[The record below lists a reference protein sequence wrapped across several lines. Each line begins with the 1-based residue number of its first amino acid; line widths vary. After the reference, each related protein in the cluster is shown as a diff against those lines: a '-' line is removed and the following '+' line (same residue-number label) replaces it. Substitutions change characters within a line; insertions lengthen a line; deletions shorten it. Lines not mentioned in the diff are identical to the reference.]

1 MEESHSVIIS
11 FAEVFKSLVVV
22 RQRSLFMS
30 SSCGAALILLILP
43 TVNVAEDIVKG
54 RLTIVIGEKRRKL
67 MKSVLPGKL
76 V

>member
-22 RQRSLFMS
+22 RQRSFFMS

-54 RLTIVIGEKRRKL
+54 RLTIVIGDKRRKL
-67 MKSVLPGKL
+67 IKSMVPGGL